1 MVIWKC
7 TDVFR
12 GIFWFGEGV
21 KKMGICR
28 GNLEEFIL
36 GEENFHE
43 GSAGFS
49 SLFEKK
55 Q

>member
-1 MVIWKC
+1 MVIGKC

-12 GIFWFGEGV
+12 MIFGWGGLRIGGYVGGTFPG
-21 KKMGICR
+21 GICH
-28 GNLEEFIL
+28 

-49 SLFEKK
+49 SLISK
-55 Q
+55 